1 MNRECFL
8 PIPRWLLL
16 SFCAVC
22 MALMFAACSGG
33 GDDDDSDDSSSS
45 SSSSSSSNN
54 TNMNSADDGEEA
66 VLRLEFPKLKGGN
79 SKVIV
84 HRTTGDTQYDSD
96 CVNYAIEWDCDL
108 KSQRWTCYQMHK
120 GYTGNY
126 SRVVSGYLFDPN
138 LDDDEYFDSD
148 LFYGSGYDHGHICP
162 NADRKFSNDANY
174 QTFYLTN
181 MQPQYNKFNG
191 YSGSDEGLWLRIEE
205 QVRDVTPTSSSD
217 TLYVCKG
224 GTIDNEDYIIERI
237 QDQLIV
243 PRYFFTAL
251 LMYSSGSYRAIG
263 FWVEQENDYKTST
276 NINELVVSIDEL
288 EELTG
293 IDFFCNLP
301 DDIETKVEKSYNSNA
316 WGLNK

>member
-1 MNRECFL
+1 MKN
-8 PIPRWLLL
+8 IAKAL
-16 SFCAVC
+16 SVLCIIAV
-22 MALMFAACSGG
+22 FAACG
-33 GDDDDSDDSSSS
+33 GDDDDDSGSSQSSSS
-45 SSSSSSSNN
+45 SSSTSNSNN
-54 TNMNSADDGEEA
+54 TNMNEVDDDAA

-84 HRTTGDTQYDSD
+84 NRTTGDTQYDAD
-96 CVNYAIEWDCDL
+96 EVNYCVEWDCDL
-108 KSQRWTCYQMHK
+108 KSQRWSCYQMHK
-120 GYTGNY
+120 GYTGSY
-126 SRVVSGYLFDPN
+126 SRVVSGYLDYDEQ
-138 LDDDEYFDSD
+138 LDEDESWGED
-148 LFYGSGYDHGHICP
+148 LFYNSGYQHGHICP
-162 NADRKFSNDANY
+162 NADRKFSRLANY

-181 MQPQYNKFNG
+181 MQPQYSKFNG

-224 GTIDNEDYIIERI
+224 GTIDDEDNIIEYI
-237 QDQLIV
+237 DDKLIV
-243 PRYFFTAL
+243 PKYFFTAL

-263 FWVEQENDYKTST
+263 FWVEQTNDYCMDTDIKDC
-276 NINELVVSIDEL
+276 VVSIDEL

-301 DDIETKVEKSYNSNA
+301 DATENSVEKSYNTSA